1 MDDKDALEQKCLI
14 WGTEADVGDIGG
26 ALYVD
31 SPMAGGKYKTHF
43 EIDGSLPKHLN
54 NFKNKSAVDEKI
66 KLTDWLIERRKAGEE
81 VPYID
86 EGVLQDAITRPEKEM
101 SQRIKDLLLFYDDN
115 YRVNEHVNVE
125 ENAMIL
131 MAHSSSPEYSEMYD
145 IVKTCALKGYLR
157 EVSHLHFPLTTEGK
171 IFAEEIRKE
180 KNQKSD
186 QKEDEQNLQ
195 CFVAMWFDENKER
208 MEDVYKKVI
217 EPAIRDA
224 GYEAYRVDKH
234 RHNERIDV
242 KIIEQIDKSRFMIAD
257 FTSEEDKP
265 RGGVYYEAGYA
276 HGRGLKVIRT
286 CRKDR
291 IDGVHF
297 DVQHYQHILW
307 KADDLQNLQDFYDDI
322 YFQIR
327 DVIGLSENAKDKG
340 TSFKGYKP

>member
-1 MDDKDALEQKCLI
+1 MAVEQEYPQECPI
-14 WGTEADVGDIGG
+14 WGTEADVKNQ
-26 ALYVD
+26 VD
-31 SPMAGGKYKTHF
+31 FYIEVNSLRAGGKYKRKF
-43 EIDGSLPKHLN
+43 KESLEELKVLR
-54 NFKNKSAVDEKI
+54 KELADDEKV
-66 KLTDWLIERRKAGEE
+66 KLTDWLIERREAGED
-81 VPYID
+81 VPVID
-86 EGVLQDAITRPEKEM
+86 DKALKDAITRPEKEM
-101 SQRIKDLLLFYDDN
+101 SKRIEDFILFYDDN

-131 MAHSSSPEYSEMYD
+131 MAHSSSLEYWEMYD

-180 KNQKSD
+180 KNQKSG

-195 CFVAMWFDENKER
+195 CFVAMWFDENVEG
-208 MEDVYKKVI
+208 MEDVYEKAI

-242 KIIEQIDKSRFMIAD
+242 KIIEQIDKSRFVIAD

-276 HGRGLKVIRT
+276 HGLGLKVIRT

-291 IDGVHF
+291 IYGVHF

-307 KADDLQNLQDFYDDI
+307 KAENLQNLQDFYDEI
-322 YFQIR
+322 YLQIKE
-327 DVIGLSENAKDKG
+327 VIGDNENTKEQG
-340 TSFKGYKP
+340 FSFAGYKPKQ